1 MWYTKYASVAPKN
14 LEVGVN
20 SQTCNE
26 GYFWAAF
33 VVCVSTNQSTAPQFQ
48 IICSLVS
55 KTKDDSFI
63 FLN

>member
-33 VVCVSTNQSTAPQFQ
+33 VVCVSTNQSQLHNFKLFVHWYLKPKMTLLYF
-48 IICSLVS
+48 
-55 KTKDDSFI
+55 
-63 FLN
+63 